1 MLSLRERMVEDM
13 ILAGLAES
21 TKKSYLRQVE
31 GLTRYYMIAPEEL
44 TERQVRE
51 YFLCL
56 REKKKVSRGSFQQAL
71 GGIRFLYDVTLEN
84 DWTLFSKK
92 RSPCLSKSVCR
103 TRGRTRRYE
112 RYSPRFA
119 IRSIVH
125 VCARCTPVDYA
136 SARRQ
141 VFRSRRSTRNRC
153 CSGLSANVT
162 SSASSR

>member
-31 GLTRYYMIAPEEL
+31 GLTRHYRIAPEEL

-51 YFLCL
+51 YFLYL
-56 REKKKVSRGSFQQAL
+56 REKKKVSRGAFQQAL
-71 GGIRFLYDVTLEN
+71 GGIRFLYYVTLEN

-92 RSPCLSKSVCR
+92 RLPCLSKNVCR
-103 TRGRTRRYE
+103 MRGRTRRSE
-112 RYSPRFA
+112 RCSPRFA

-125 VCARCTPVDYA
+125 VCTRCTHVDYA

-141 VFRSRRSTRNRC
+141 VFRSRRLTRNRC
-153 CSGLSANVT
+153 CFGLSANAT
-162 SSASSR
+162 SSVSFR